1 MTFKT
6 LEYMKGWMEDAGFV
20 DVVEKKFVWPIGP
33 WARDP
38 RLKDMGR
45 WGERNWADGL
55 EGWVLALYTRVLG
68 VSDPFF
74 FPVPFSLLLSLFCS
88 KLGICTWEDS
98 SLGVEYVLTSSS
110 GRTPKFRTSSRSSN
124 L

>member
-38 RLKDMGR
+38 KLKDMGR

-68 VSDPFF
+68 VSDSFF
-74 FPVPFSLLLSLFCS
+74 FLFSSFCS
-88 KLGICTWEDS
+88 SLPS
-98 SLGVEYVLTSSS
+98 SFAILLQVGDMR
-110 GRTPKFRTSSRSSN
+110 GGG
-124 L
+124 